1 MAHAVAA
8 LGAGA
13 LTAAGC
19 VWYVPALADLR
30 AGADR
35 PDSRRFAAAACVTGW
50 AGTAVLALLLL
61 VAEGWWAPGVAAVVG
76 ATATAALRLDA
87 AVLRRR
93 EVRETARQWARL
105 GGPAPAAGPGRTRHV
120 VAAVVGC
127 GLAVAVAVTALHVLA
142 GPGGGPGWL
151 AAAAPVAVMAVFL
164 LAAATYARSGRE
176 TVPGRRTTP
185 NGRPSRTRHGR

>member
-1 MAHAVAA
+1 M
-8 LGAGA
+8 
-13 LTAAGC
+13 
-19 VWYVPALADLR
+19 
-30 AGADR
+30 
-35 PDSRRFAAAACVTGW
+35 
-50 AGTAVLALLLL
+50 
-61 VAEGWWAPGVAAVVG
+61 
-76 ATATAALRLDA
+76 
-87 AVLRRR
+87 
-93 EVRETARQWARL
+93 RETARQWARL